1 MRKWILW
8 ISIFTVM
15 NFKKMV
21 FKEMEFV
28 DKIYN
33 GFDGNKFKRKKIKWI
48 LRKKTQMD
56 FKEIDF
62 KEMVIKEKNYN
73 RF

>member
-15 NFKKMV
+15 NFKKIV

-33 GFDGNKFKRKKIKWI
+33 GFHGNAFKRKKIKWI

-62 KEMVIKEKNYN
+62 KEMVIKE
-73 RF
+73 

>member
-1 MRKWILW
+1 
-8 ISIFTVM
+8 
-15 NFKKMV
+15 MV
-21 FKEMEFV
+21 FKEMEFE
-28 DKIYN
+28 DKSYN
-33 GFDGNKFKRKKIKWI
+33 GFHGNKFKRKKIKWI

-73 RF
+73 RL